1 MNYFYKKSNNKG
13 FTLVEILAIV
23 VVIGIICLI
32 TIPSLIG
39 TMENAQKNAFKES
52 VNGLIR
58 SVRNDSD
65 YNNYEDGTYKV
76 NNGILYD
83 SKSNKIQTSGGEK
96 ENGVLYINSNGL
108 IAAAVNNGK
117 WCAIKNYNNNS
128 LEIKDYKDGECEINL
143 SICNAKS
150 FATDSWETISCAVK
164 NNELDK
170 YKVGDEKDVTLTG
183 EYAGTYKVRI
193 ANTSTPSECNTEN
206 FSQSA
211 CGFVVEFKDIITKTK
226 MNSNGTTKGGWPDSE
241 LYSLVSTNI
250 YNSLPE
256 NLKKEI
262 KETRVISSHGSQD
275 TNDFISTDKLY
286 LFSFI
291 EVWGKNLE
299 NGDIENTRQLDY
311 YKGINIIENYK
322 IAARKNYL
330 GSKSSWWFR
339 SINSNHDF
347 FYYVTVNDQLG
358 SCLANNIIGVAPAFR
373 IG

>member
-1 MNYFYKKSNNKG
+1 MNCFYKKSNNKG

-83 SKSNKIQTSGGEK
+83 SKNNKIQTSGGEK

-150 FATDSWETISCAVK
+150 FATDS
-164 NNELDK
+164 
-170 YKVGDEKDVTLTG
+170 
-183 EYAGTYKVRI
+183 
-193 ANTSTPSECNTEN
+193 
-206 FSQSA
+206 
-211 CGFVVEFKDIITKTK
+211 
-226 MNSNGTTKGGWPDSE
+226 
-241 LYSLVSTNI
+241 
-250 YNSLPE
+250 
-256 NLKKEI
+256 
-262 KETRVISSHGSQD
+262 
-275 TNDFISTDKLY
+275 
-286 LFSFI
+286 
-291 EVWGKNLE
+291 
-299 NGDIENTRQLDY
+299 
-311 YKGINIIENYK
+311 
-322 IAARKNYL
+322 
-330 GSKSSWWFR
+330 
-339 SINSNHDF
+339 
-347 FYYVTVNDQLG
+347 
-358 SCLANNIIGVAPAFR
+358 
-373 IG
+373 